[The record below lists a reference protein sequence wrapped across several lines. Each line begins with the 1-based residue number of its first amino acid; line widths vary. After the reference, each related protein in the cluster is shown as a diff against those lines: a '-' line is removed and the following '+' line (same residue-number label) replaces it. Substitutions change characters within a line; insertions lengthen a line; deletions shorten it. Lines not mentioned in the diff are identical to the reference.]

1 MVEDRRPRPNLL
13 QRRRS
18 WKDTLRALAG
28 SAEEN
33 SEERNVSAPLLQ
45 SRHSTGP
52 LKLSAVSSKGV
63 LLSEH
68 QGDNDGSSDAESEED
83 FHLWKEE
90 ERPIRARVLYSYD
103 SLPLPPNG
111 GAVRETQVIEKDDN
125 AVKVSPASGKAG
137 GAIGTRL
144 TMTSRTGYFQDRI
157 ISPSMVR
164 QMRVLGNTRVFIVL
178 DARNGYHVHWTTSK
192 PRFQD

>member
-1 MVEDRRPRPNLL
+1 MVEDRRPRPNHL

-28 SAEEN
+28 STEEN
-33 SEERNVSAPLLQ
+33 SEEQGVSAPLPQ
-45 SRHSTGP
+45 SRHPAGP
-52 LKLSAVSSKGV
+52 LKLSTVSSKG
-63 LLSEH
+63 LLPSEH
-68 QGDNDGSSDAESEED
+68 QGDNGASSDTESEED
-83 FHLWKEE
+83 FRLWKEE

-103 SLPLPPNG
+103 SLPLPPDG
-111 GAVRETQVIEKDDN
+111 GTVRETQIIEKDDS
-125 AVKVSPASGKAG
+125 VMKVSPASGKAG

-164 QMRVLGNTRVFIVL
+164 RMRIRGNI
-178 DARNGYHVHWTTSK
+178 
-192 PRFQD
+192 